1 MKQGPNFIKQYL
13 YIFNYCVLQVQSSAQ
28 YKYLYEAVADYAK
41 RVEKGEK
48 PTDNEEDTLLN
59 EGQDDYLMEDDY
71 ALDV

>member
-1 MKQGPNFIKQYL
+1 M
-13 YIFNYCVLQVQSSAQ
+13 QVQSSAQ

-71 ALDV
+71 ALEP